1 MKMWLY
7 QSISKNKSDNKIN
20 TGLGLVDTN
29 KDKKHAKHQNS
40 KCKNIYK
47 RKKTKHNKVNTG

>member
-1 MKMWLY
+1 MWLY